1 MDIHLDIETYSE
13 CDLKKCGLYRYAEDP
28 STEILIAV
36 IQQDDKSLV
45 FDLTRSGGP
54 EHFSSIMQNL
64 VDALDNIF
72 WAHNAAFERILI
84 RIVLGIDIPI
94 HRWRCTQVLGYEM
107 AFTGG
112 LGDMVASITNNPDAQ
127 KDPIG
132 RKLINRFSKPQP
144 KSHNVPRWTRE
155 NDPEQWAQ
163 FISYCEQDVVA
174 ERTLHRLLIGYEIPE
189 FEWDLYHLDQ
199 EINDRGLPVDRDL
212 IAQAIKAAE
221 TEKKILLSRM
231 KQLTNLPNPGSNDQ
245 LLRWLQDRGCEIQD
259 MQKDTLTATLG
270 VTTNQITHEVLD
282 LKLQYAKASV
292 AKWQALDRSI
302 CKDGRIHGA
311 FHFGGASRTMR
322 WAGRIFQPQN
332 LPRPVI
338 ANTDAAADLLIGY
351 GHKGLDLL
359 HGEVMMVLSSLLR
372 AAVKAPVLMDVS
384 DLSSIESRVLGWFT
398 GCQRIMDIFAS
409 GRDTYKDMATQI
421 FNRPYDQVTK
431 SMRTFAKPVVLGGGY
446 GLGAKGL
453 MGYAEGFGL
462 ELTEKEAQDHVNAF
476 RETYHE
482 IPAFWTWIKDSVFR
496 CVQTGCT
503 VASAYFR
510 IEMQGEF
517 LRIRL
522 PSGRYLSYHRPEI
535 IKKEAP
541 WGDVIDNFS
550 FMGINRFTMKW
561 ERITMHAGGITENIC
576 QAIARDILGA
586 WLLRAQEAGFNL
598 FLHVHDELG
607 ALVTESR
614 LQELNDLI
622 RKPISWA
629 PGLVLD
635 ADGYTSTRYKKG

>member
-1 MDIHLDIETYSE
+1 MLQDTDAPLPYVERYERERLQNRSSPTNNTAEENTY
-13 CDLKKCGLYRYAEDP
+13 D
-28 STEILIAV
+28 
-36 IQQDDKSLV
+36 
-45 FDLTRSGGP
+45 
-54 EHFSSIMQNL
+54 L
-64 VDALDNIF
+64 VDAGP
-72 WAHNAAFERILI
+72 R
-84 RIVLGIDIPI
+84 
-94 HRWRCTQVLGYEM
+94 
-107 AFTGG
+107 
-112 LGDMVASITNNPDAQ
+112 
-127 KDPIG
+127 
-132 RKLINRFSKPQP
+132 NRFT
-144 KSHNVPRWTRE
+144 V
-155 NDPEQWAQ
+155 
-163 FISYCEQDVVA
+163 F
-174 ERTLHRLLIGYEIPE
+174 
-189 FEWDLYHLDQ
+189 
-199 EINDRGLPVDRDL
+199 
-212 IAQAIKAAE
+212 
-221 TEKKILLSRM
+221 
-231 KQLTNLPNPGSNDQ
+231 
-245 LLRWLQDRGCEIQD
+245 
-259 MQKDTLTATLG
+259 
-270 VTTNQITHEVLD
+270 TT
-282 LKLQYAKASV
+282 
-292 AKWQALDRSI
+292 
-302 CKDGRIHGA
+302 CG
-311 FHFGGASRTMR
+311 
-322 WAGRIFQPQN
+322 
-332 LPRPVI
+332 PVI
-338 ANTDAAADLLIGY
+338 AHN
-351 GHKGLDLL
+351 
-359 HGEVMMVLSSLLR
+359 
-372 AAVKAPVLMDVS
+372 
-384 DLSSIESRVLGWFT
+384 
-398 GCQRIMDIFAS
+398 C
-409 GRDTYKDMATQI
+409 
-421 FNRPYDQVTK
+421 
-431 SMRTFAKPVVLGGGY
+431 LGGGY

-482 IPAFWTWIKDSVFR
+482 IPAFWNWIKDSVFR

-561 ERITMHAGGITENIC
+561 ERVTAHPGFLTENVT

-586 WLLRAQEAGFNL
+586 WLLRAQEAGFDL